1 MEFPVRRFLIGYSH
15 SVKQMGYIPKKSSL
29 EDILIIICCAY
40 QNHDVKDILS
50 IVYLMMD
57 EYLIAYR

>member
-1 MEFPVRRFLIGYSH
+1 MEFPVRRFLIGNSP
-15 SVKQMGYIPKKSSL
+15 SVKQMGYIPEKSSL